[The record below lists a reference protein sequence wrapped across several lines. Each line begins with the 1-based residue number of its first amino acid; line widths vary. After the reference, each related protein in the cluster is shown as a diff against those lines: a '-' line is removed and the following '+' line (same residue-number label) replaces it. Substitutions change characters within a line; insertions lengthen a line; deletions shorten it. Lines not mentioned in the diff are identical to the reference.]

1 MKKFSVVFQLIFK
14 EILFRKLN
22 FLLGLLAIVMAV
34 ALFVSFFTTSEASKR
49 ETIRL
54 TRDMGFNLR
63 IIPRETDMDAFWI
76 KGFSEYTMPEEY
88 LFRFADNK
96 SISYAHLTATLN
108 KKMTWHNKDVII
120 TGISSEIEPS
130 GREKTPMIFTIQRGS
145 IYLGFELAHGLGIR
159 DGDNVDILGKMFT
172 IEKTLSETGSDDDIR
187 IYAQLEDVQ
196 EILGMQGKINEIK
209 ALNCLCLTSD
219 EEDPLVIL
227 RDQLSQVLPEAKVI
241 MNKTIAVARE
251 RQRLML
257 EEYFAFIIPFVIIA
271 CAAWIGALIM
281 VNVRDRRAEIG
292 LLRALGYGGGKIAS
306 LFLGKAVLFG
316 ILGAAIGFAL
326 GTASSLSY
334 GPGIFKV
341 TANTI
346 MPLYGLLGWSVIL
359 AVAFAML
366 SAFIPALIAVTQD
379 PAQTLRGE

>member
-1 MKKFSVVFQLIFK
+1 
-14 EILFRKLN
+14 
-22 FLLGLLAIVMAV
+22 
-34 ALFVSFFTTSEASKR
+34 
-49 ETIRL
+49 
-54 TRDMGFNLR
+54 
-63 IIPRETDMDAFWI
+63 
-76 KGFSEYTMPEEY
+76 
-88 LFRFADNK
+88 
-96 SISYAHLTATLN
+96 
-108 KKMTWHNKDVII
+108 
-120 TGISSEIEPS
+120 
-130 GREKTPMIFTIQRGS
+130 
-145 IYLGFELAHGLGIR
+145 
-159 DGDNVDILGKMFT
+159 
-172 IEKTLSETGSDDDIR
+172 
-187 IYAQLEDVQ
+187 
-196 EILGMQGKINEIK
+196 
-209 ALNCLCLTSD
+209 
-219 EEDPLVIL
+219 
-227 RDQLSQVLPEAKVI
+227 

-281 VNVRDRRAEIG
+281 VNVRDRREEIG

-326 GTASSLSY
+326 GTALSLSY